1 MLKYLIWD
9 WNGTL
14 LDDVHLN
21 VYVLN
26 QLRRQE
32 GLPALSVT
40 RYRHAFGFPIRDFY
54 ERIGFD
60 FNKTPYETL
69 AERYWALYH
78 EMFHLCPLNKG
89 AVETVAALNCKHI
102 ILSASPQSALQAQ
115 VARFPELFKHINRI
129 LGTDNTLGASKTA
142 LAERLRDEHLCEP
155 HEMAVVGDT
164 DHDAATAAI
173 LGCPFIPFAGGHQHN
188 HGITELDD
196 LLYKFKDISL
206 C

>member
-21 VYVLN
+21 VYVIN

-32 GLPALSVT
+32 GLPALSLT

-60 FNKTPYETL
+60 FTKTSYETL
-69 AERYWALYH
+69 AERYWALYE
-78 EMFHLCPLNKG
+78 EMFPLCPLNEG
-89 AVETVAALNCKHI
+89 AVETVSALGCKHI
-102 ILSASPQSALQAQ
+102 ILSASPRSALQAQ
-115 VARFPELFKHINRI
+115 VAQFPDLIKHIDRI
-129 LGTDNTLGASKTA
+129 MGTDNTLGTSKTA
-142 LAERLRDEHLCEP
+142 LAERLRDEHLCAP
-155 HEMAVVGDT
+155 DEMAVVGDT
-164 DHDAATAAI
+164 DHDAATAAV

-188 HGITELDD
+188 HGITDLTD